1 VSDRIDFLKALSAGY
16 AHCQCHSPEN
26 GLLLAVSGGADSMS
40 LLHGTRQLWPDG
52 NGQIVVAHVNHQLRG
67 GQSTAD
73 AEFVQ
78 EAAESQ
84 GLRFILLTCD
94 VLKQREVAGGGIE
107 EIARRN
113 RYQLLQ
119 EAAQASGLHYVVC
132 GHHQEDQAETVLH
145 NILRGTGMKG
155 LAGMSARRLLCE
167 DVKLIRPLLSV
178 SRAAIVEFLHARQVS
193 WQTDASNESGEFT
206 RNRIRQQ
213 LMPLLAKEY
222 NPQIARSLI
231 RLAGHARDAEI
242 LASQV
247 GQCCLDDVVLELQP
261 GICRLN
267 RTRLTVW
274 PQSVVRCALRLIW
287 DRQSWPQQAMTQA
300 HWDHLA
306 ADLQDMNG
314 KPDDVPGVNLSTT
327 KTIVRIFRSE

>member
-1 VSDRIDFLKALSAGY
+1 VSVHIGFLNALLAGY
-16 AHCQCHSPEN
+16 ADCRCHGPEK

-52 NGQIVVAHVNHQLRG
+52 NGAIVVAHVNHQVRG
-67 GQSTAD
+67 SESAAD
-73 AEFVQ
+73 AEFVR

-84 GLRFILLTCD
+84 GLKFLLLACD
-94 VLKQREVAGGGIE
+94 VPRQREATGGGIE
-107 EIARRN
+107 EVARRN

-119 EAAQASGLHYVVC
+119 DAALANGLCYVVC

-155 LAGMSARRLLCE
+155 LAGMSSNRLLC
-167 DVKLIRPLLSV
+167 DGVQLIRPLLSV
-178 SRAAIVEFLHARQVS
+178 SQSAVVDFLCAQQVS
-193 WQTDASNESGEFT
+193 WQTDASNTSTEFT

-213 LMPLLAKEY
+213 LLPLLAEEY

-231 RLAGHARDAEI
+231 RLAGHARAAET

-247 GQCCLDDVVLELQP
+247 GQRCLDDVVLELQP

-267 RTRLTVW
+267 RTRLAVW
-274 PQSVVRCALRLIW
+274 PKSVVCSALRLIW
-287 DRQSWPQQAMTQA
+287 DQQSWPQQAMTQT
-300 HWDHLA
+300 HWNHLA
-306 ADLQDMNG
+306 ASLQDVNA
-314 KPDDVPGVNLSTT
+314 KPDDVPGVDLSVT
-327 KTIVRIFRSE
+327 KTIARIFRTE

>member
-1 VSDRIDFLKALSAGY
+1 VSDRIDFLNALSAGY
-16 AHCQCHSPEN
+16 ANCECHGPEN

-67 GQSTAD
+67 SESAAD
-73 AEFVQ
+73 AEFVR
-78 EAAESQ
+78 EAAKSQ

-94 VLKQREVAGGGIE
+94 VPKQREAVRGGIE
-107 EIARRN
+107 EVARRN
-113 RYQLLQ
+113 RYRLLQ
-119 EAAQASGLHYVVC
+119 DAALANGLGDVVC

-167 DVKLIRPLLSV
+167 DVQLIRPLLSI
-178 SRAAIVEFLHARQVS
+178 SRAAVVDFLHARQVS
-193 WQTDASNESGEFT
+193 WQTDASNESPEFT

-213 LMPLLAKEY
+213 LLPLLAEEY

-231 RLAGHARDAEI
+231 RLAGHARDVNT

-247 GQCCLDDVVLELQP
+247 GQRCLDDVVLELQR

-267 RTRLTVW
+267 RTRLAVW
-274 PQSVVRCALRLIW
+274 PQSVVRSALRLIW
-287 DRQSWPQQAMTQA
+287 DYQSWPQQAMTQA
-300 HWDHLA
+300 HWHHLA
-306 ADLQDMNG
+306 ADLQDTNG
-314 KPDDVPGVNLSTT
+314 KPGDVPGVDISTT
-327 KTIVRIFRSE
+327 KTIVRIFRTA